1 MPWSPSSPRKSS
13 IIQIKTSLP
22 HPTEASAFS
31 PSPTAA
37 RVRPAPSSCPSPAL
51 SAASRSPRAR
61 AGAGK
66 GLRTVSCSLS
76 LRMHIYWRIAL
87 APSVGWLG
95 EPPRRSHPAIT
106 AHTPSDAGQGR
117 TRTPVPVGE
126 EALGD
131 ALLGGPSALPLGTL
145 LLGSLPP
152 SRQPSW
158 LWSFPN
164 WGLTGTPPSALSPL
178 PILSGGFSQRP
189 PAGCFSGESGLTSH
203 DQQTQGPHFKALPGT
218 LPCPSSHS
226 KGKAGEFEGTSQH
239 LASEWAVHPPIL
251 KITRISAGGALRSL
265 FIYPG
270 GSGRWRRLGGTTRLS
285 LVLPSSPKNPSS
297 RLKAMSPLRCLGG
310 CWVAWP
316 PLSNFK
322 MDVVGPSL

>member
-1 MPWSPSSPRKSS
+1 M
-13 IIQIKTSLP
+13 
-22 HPTEASAFS
+22 
-31 PSPTAA
+31 
-37 RVRPAPSSCPSPAL
+37 
-51 SAASRSPRAR
+51 
-61 AGAGK
+61 
-66 GLRTVSCSLS
+66 
-76 LRMHIYWRIAL
+76 
-87 APSVGWLG
+87 GWLG
-95 EPPRRSHPAIT
+95 EPPHRSHLTIT
-106 AHTPSDAGQGR
+106 AHPPSDARQGC
-117 TRTPVPVGE
+117 TRTPVPTGE

-131 ALLGGPSALPLGTL
+131 ALLGGPSALPLCAL

-158 LWSFPN
+158 LWSFQ
-164 WGLTGTPPSALSPL
+164 TGALQVCLPLASLLSQSSAGSFSQHPPS
-178 PILSGGFSQRP
+178 
-189 PAGCFSGESGLTSH
+189 GCFGRESGPKSH

-226 KGKAGEFEGTSQH
+226 KGKAGEFEETSQH
-239 LASEWAVHPPIL
+239 LASEGAVHPPIL
-251 KITRISAGGALRSL
+251 KITRISASGSLRSL

-270 GSGRWRRLGGTTRLS
+270 GSGRWGRVGGTTRLS

-297 RLKAMSPLRCLGG
+297 LLKAVSLFRCLGG